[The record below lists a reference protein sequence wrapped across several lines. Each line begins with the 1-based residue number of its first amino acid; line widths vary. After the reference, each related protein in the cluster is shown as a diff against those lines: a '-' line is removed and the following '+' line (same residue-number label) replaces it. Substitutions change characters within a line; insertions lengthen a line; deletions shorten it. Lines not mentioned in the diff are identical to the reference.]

1 MAIGLSRWLRR
12 LAAAGTP
19 RRGVAGSAVPWDLS
33 PTVGRPLGQGRHEA
47 LGRPPAGG
55 GGGAGPGRM
64 DTEHVAAWDWARE
77 QRLGGLG
84 DQARARLCP
93 SARLQGREMGWG
105 ARP

>member
-1 MAIGLSRWLRR
+1 VLDGHRAVA
-12 LAAAGTP
+12 LAAQVGCRRDATP
-19 RRGVAGSAVPWDLS
+19 RSGW
-33 PTVGRPLGQGRHEA
+33 VGRSLGSLTHGRQAARPGEA
-47 LGRPPAGG
+47 RGAGQA
-55 GGGAGPGRM
+55 AGPGRM